1 MMIFRALDED
11 GDWTF
16 GNGINSFL
24 TDASAMVENLK
35 TRIRTWKREC
45 FFATELGV
53 DWDNYLGIGTQAF
66 LEVDIRRVILGSD
79 GVIRIDDF
87 TGTLDRHARNITIQ
101 ANVLTVFG
109 TLPFSGVF

>member
-1 MMIFRALDED
+1 MIFRALDAD
-11 GDWTF
+11 GDWIF

-24 TDASAMVENLK
+24 TDAAAMVENLK

-45 FFATELGV
+45 FFALDLGP
-53 DWDNYLGIGTQAF
+53 DWDNYLGIGTQGL

-87 TGTLDRHARNITIQ
+87 TSTLDRGARALTVQ
-101 ANVLTVFG
+101 ANLLTVFG
-109 TLPFSGVF
+109 SLPLNGVF